1 MKHHHQSETAFLKR
15 KYPLVKA
22 VLDYV
27 IKRLELFVLAGIV
40 DGIGGCNHWHIAKH
54 EQQIQQLENEPK
66 G

>member
-27 IKRLELFVLAGIV
+27 IKRLELFVLAGI
-40 DGIGGCNHWHIAKH
+40 GGCNHWHIAKH